1 MLCAADTWNSK
12 RTDLAGKRLY
22 TIQVSPLPSVE
33 FLVFKFSC
41 NRCSVFRNVP
51 DVARPTV
58 VND

>member
-1 MLCAADTWNSK
+1 MLRILGTPNEQIWPVSD
-12 RTDLAGKRLY
+12 Y
-22 TIQVSPLPSVE
+22 TIQVFPLPSVE

-41 NRCSVFRNVP
+41 NHCSVFRSVP